1 MVVNKENM
9 NIKEAANYLNC
20 SISMIR
26 KLIYND
32 EIPTYRIGNKYYF
45 QKEIIDQWIINKHN
59 DIDIGG
65 DKKCI

>member
-1 MVVNKENM
+1 MATNKENM
-9 NIKEAANYLNC
+9 NIKEVAAYLNC
-20 SISMIR
+20 SVSMIR

-32 EIPTYRIGNKYYF
+32 EIPRYCIGNRYYF

-65 DKKCI
+65 DK